1 MKSICAFLIAVT
13 LLNHGFSDEGM
24 WPLNQIPQKQI
35 YERYG
40 ESLDEKWA
48 THVQLS
54 CLRVS
59 FGGSASFISP
69 NGLVMTNHHVGSKA
83 IYDFST
89 KKNDLIKEGFYAESL
104 GSELKCPNAYMDQLI
119 EIRDVTEEVNAQ
131 VAAEMSIQEREEARK
146 GAIAKIKE
154 TAQEKTD
161 LQPEV
166 VTLYQGARYH
176 LYLYKRFT
184 DIRLVMAP
192 EESIAFFGGDIEN
205 FEFPSHDLD
214 VAFFR
219 IYENGQPLKNKD
231 YFRWSASGPK
241 LGEPLF
247 VLGHPGR
254 TERLFTKDHLYFYRD
269 YAFPFLLE
277 FIQGRLQC
285 LDSFA
290 EKSNENTRV
299 AAQDKSRYGNALKAY
314 SALAKG
320 LNEETIIPNKS
331 KSEAIILSKLSE
343 EEQKPWK
350 ELSSSLE
357 HAKSYFAEH
366 FYLEGKASNF
376 SKMFTFARH
385 LLRLAEERS
394 KPNELR
400 LKEYIDSELPTLELS
415 LLSVEPIYIEFER
428 ELLTHGLN
436 RFVDVFGESHPAT
449 EAALAGKSVEDT
461 VDALI
466 NGTRLF
472 DLGYRAEL
480 LQNPKAVASSDD
492 SLICLARSLDPF
504 ARELREKMTYG
515 LDASKTENYAKI
527 TRVLFKHFGESM
539 YPDATFTLRL
549 SVGKMMGYH
558 EETGY
563 VSPTTTLGEAYHKAI
578 KNHHQAP
585 YALPT
590 SWQTKQGFINEDTP
604 FNFASTHDIIGGNS
618 GSPVINA
625 QCEVVGLIFDGNM
638 QSLTWDFEFDQKQGR
653 AVSVH
658 SEAILHALEHIYN
671 AEALANEIRSCQNR

>member
-1 MKSICAFLIAVT
+1 MKSTFAFLIAVT
-13 LLNHGFSDEGM
+13 SISHGFSDEGM

-35 YERYG
+35 YESYG
-40 ESLDEKWA
+40 KSLDETWVIHA
-48 THVQLS
+48 QLS

-59 FGGSASFISP
+59 FGGSASFVSP

-89 KKNDLIKEGFYAESL
+89 EETDLMKEGFYAKSL
-104 GSELKCPNAYMDQLI
+104 DQELKCPNAYMDQLI
-119 EIRDVTEEVNAQ
+119 AIRDVTAEINAQ
-131 VAAEMSIQEREEARK
+131 IITGMSLEEREAARK
-146 GAIAKIKE
+146 GVIAKIKE
-154 TAQEKTD
+154 NAHIETD

-219 IYENGQPLKNKD
+219 IYENGQPLQNKD
-231 YFRWSASGPK
+231 YFRWSASGPN

-254 TERLFTKDHLYFYRD
+254 TERLFTKDHLCFHWD
-269 YAFPFLLE
+269 YVLPFLLE
-277 FIQGRLQC
+277 FIQGKIQC
-285 LDSFA
+285 LNSFA
-290 EKSNENTRV
+290 EKSDENTRI
-299 AAQDKSRYGNALKAY
+299 AAQDKSLYSNALKAY
-314 SALAKG
+314 SALAEG

-331 KSEAIILSKLSE
+331 ESEATILSKLSE
-343 EEQKPWK
+343 EEQRPWK
-350 ELSSSLE
+350 ELSSSLG
-357 HAKSYFAEH
+357 HAKKYFAEH
-366 FYLEGKASNF
+366 FYLEGRASNF
-376 SKMFTFARH
+376 SKMFIWARH

-415 LLSVEPIYIEFER
+415 LLTVEPVYIEFER
-428 ELLTHGLN
+428 ELLAYGLN
-436 RFVDVFGESHPAT
+436 QFVATLGENHPAT
-449 EAALAGKSVEDT
+449 QAALAGKSVEDK
-461 VDALI
+461 VGELI

-472 DLGYRAEL
+472 ELEYRAEL
-480 LQNPKAVASSDD
+480 LRNPDTLENSDD
-492 SLICLARSLDPF
+492 SMIRLALSLDPF
-504 ARELREKMTYG
+504 ARELREKMAYG
-515 LDASKTENYAKI
+515 LDASKSENYAKI
-527 TRVLFKHFGESM
+527 VQILFEYFGRSM

-549 SVGKMMGYH
+549 SVGEMKGYP

-563 VSPTTTLGEAYHKAI
+563 IFPTTTLGEAYHKAI

-585 YALPT
+585 YTLPT
-590 SWQTKQGFINEDTP
+590 SWQTRQDFVNEDTL

-618 GSPVINA
+618 GSPVINS
-625 QCEVVGLIFDGNM
+625 QCEIVGLIFDGNM
-638 QSLTWDFEFDQKQGR
+638 QSLTWDFEFDQRQGR

-658 SEAILHALEHIYN
+658 SEAILHVLEHIYN
-671 AEALANEIRSCQNR
+671 AEALASEIRSSQNR

>member
-1 MKSICAFLIAVT
+1 MKSVFAFLIAVALT
-13 LLNHGFSDEGM
+13 SHCFSDEGM

-35 YERYG
+35 YESYG
-40 ESLDEKWA
+40 EDLDEEWA
-48 THVQLS
+48 THAQQS

-59 FGGSASFISP
+59 FGGSASFVSP

-89 KKNDLIKEGFYAESL
+89 EDTDLMKEGFYAESL

-119 EIRDVTEEVNAQ
+119 SIRDVTSKVNAQ
-131 VAAEMSIQEREEARK
+131 IASEMSLEEREEARK

-154 TAQEKTD
+154 NAQIETH
-161 LQPEV
+161 LQPEI

-192 EESIAFFGGDIEN
+192 EENIAFFGGDIEN

-219 IYENGQPLKNKD
+219 IYDNGQPLQNKD

-241 LGEPLF
+241 IGEPLF

-254 TERLFTKDHLYFYRD
+254 TERLFTKDHLCFYRD

-277 FIQGRLQC
+277 FIQGRIQC
-285 LDSFA
+285 LNNFA
-290 EKSNENTRV
+290 KKSEESTRV
-299 AAQDKSRYGNALKAY
+299 AAQEKSRYSNVLKAY

-320 LNEETIIPNKS
+320 LNEKTIILNKS
-331 KSEAIILSKLSE
+331 DSEATILSKLSE
-343 EEQKPWK
+343 EGQRPWK
-350 ELSSSLE
+350 DLSSSLE
-357 HAKSYFAEH
+357 CAKSYFAEH

-376 SKMFTFARH
+376 SKMFTWARH
-385 LLRLAEERS
+385 LLRHAEERS
-394 KPNELR
+394 KSNELR

-415 LLSVEPIYIEFER
+415 LLTVEPVYIEFER
-428 ELLTHGLN
+428 ELLTHGLS
-436 RFVDVFGESHPAT
+436 RFVEILGENHPAT
-449 EAALAGKSVEDT
+449 QAALTGKSVENK
-461 VDALI
+461 VDELI

-472 DLGYRAEL
+472 NLGYRREL
-480 LQNPKAVASSDD
+480 FQNPETLADCDD
-492 SLICLARSLDPF
+492 SLICLARALDPF

-515 LDASKTENYAKI
+515 LDAAKSESYAKI
-527 TRVLFKHFGESM
+527 AGVLFEHFGESM

-563 VSPTTTLGEAYHKAI
+563 ISPTTTLGEAYHKAI
-578 KNHHQAP
+578 KNHYQAP

-590 SWQTKQGFINEDTP
+590 SWQTKQGFVNEDTP

-625 QCEVVGLIFDGNM
+625 QREIVGLIFDGNM
-638 QSLTWDFEFDQKQGR
+638 QSLTWDFEFDQNQGR

-658 SEAILHALEHIYN
+658 SEAILHTLEHIYN
-671 AEALANEIRSCQNR
+671 AKALVSEIRSSQNR

>member
-1 MKSICAFLIAVT
+1 MKSIFAFLIAVT
-13 LLNHGFSDEGM
+13 VIIQGFSDEGM

-35 YERYG
+35 YESYG
-40 ESLDEKWA
+40 ESLDEEWA
-48 THVQLS
+48 THAQLS

-59 FGGSASFISP
+59 FGGSASFVSP
-69 NGLVMTNHHVGSKA
+69 SGLVMTNHHVGSKA

-89 KKNDLIKEGFYAESL
+89 EENDLIKEGFYAENL
-104 GSELKCPNAYMDQLI
+104 EAELKCPNAYMDQLI
-119 EIRDVTEEVNAQ
+119 SIRDVTEEVNSQ
-131 VAAEMSIQEREEARK
+131 ITSELSLEEREEARK

-154 TAQEKTD
+154 NAHIETD
-161 LQPEV
+161 LQPEI

-192 EESIAFFGGDIEN
+192 EESIAFFGGDKEN

-219 IYENGQPLKNKD
+219 IYENGQPLQNKD
-231 YFRWSASGPK
+231 YFRWSVSGPK

-277 FIQGRLQC
+277 FIQGRIQC

-290 EKSNENTRV
+290 KKSEESTRV
-299 AAQDKSRYGNALKAY
+299 AAQDKSRYSNALKAY

-320 LNEETIIPNKS
+320 LNGEMIIPNKS
-331 KSEAIILSKLSE
+331 ESEATILSKLSE
-343 EEQKPWK
+343 EEQRPWK
-350 ELSSSLE
+350 DLSDSLE

-366 FYLEGKASNF
+366 FYLEGRASNF

-385 LLRLAEERS
+385 LLRYAEERS

-415 LLSVEPIYIEFER
+415 LLTVEPIYIDFER
-428 ELLTHGLN
+428 ELLSHGLS
-436 RFVDVFGESHPAT
+436 RFVEILGENHPAT
-449 EAALAGKSVEDT
+449 QAALEGKSVEDK
-461 VDALI
+461 VDELI

-472 DLGYRAEL
+472 DLGYRREL
-480 LQNPKAVASSDD
+480 FQNPESLVSCND

-515 LDASKTENYAKI
+515 LDASKSENYAKI
-527 TRVLFKHFGESM
+527 AGILFEHFGESM

-549 SVGKMMGYH
+549 SVGEMMGYH

-563 VSPTTTLGEAYHKAI
+563 ISPSTTLGEAYHKAI

-590 SWQTKQGFINEDTP
+590 SWQTRQGFVNEDTP

-625 QCEVVGLIFDGNM
+625 QREIVGLIFDGNM

-658 SEAILHALEHIYN
+658 SEAILHALERIYN
-671 AEALANEIRSCQNR
+671 AEALANEIRSCQNQ

>member
-1 MKSICAFLIAVT
+1 MKSIFAFLIAVT
-13 LLNHGFSDEGM
+13 VIIQGFSDEGM

-40 ESLDEKWA
+40 ESLDEEWA
-48 THVQLS
+48 THAQLS

-59 FGGSASFISP
+59 FGGSASFVSP
-69 NGLVMTNHHVGSKA
+69 SGLVMTNHHVGSKA

-89 KKNDLIKEGFYAESL
+89 EENDLIKEGFYAENL
-104 GSELKCPNAYMDQLI
+104 EAELKCPNAYMDQLI
-119 EIRDVTEEVNAQ
+119 SIRDVTEEVNAQ
-131 VAAEMSIQEREEARK
+131 IDSEMSLEKREEARK
-146 GAIAKIKE
+146 GVIAKIKE
-154 TAQEKTD
+154 KAHKETD

-219 IYENGQPLKNKD
+219 IYENGQPLQNKD
-231 YFRWSASGPK
+231 YFRWSVSGPK

-277 FIQGRLQC
+277 FIQGRIQC

-290 EKSNENTRV
+290 KKSEENARV
-299 AAQDKSRYGNALKAY
+299 AAQDKSRYSNALKAY

-320 LNEETIIPNKS
+320 LNGEMIIPNKS
-331 KSEAIILSKLSE
+331 ESEATILSKLSE
-343 EEQKPWK
+343 EEQRPWK
-350 ELSSSLE
+350 DLSDSLE

-366 FYLEGKASNF
+366 FYLEGRASNF

-385 LLRLAEERS
+385 LLRYAEERS

-415 LLSVEPIYIEFER
+415 LLTVEPIYIDFER
-428 ELLTHGLN
+428 ELLSHGLS
-436 RFVDVFGESHPAT
+436 RFVEILGENHPAT
-449 EAALAGKSVEDT
+449 QAALEGKSVEDK
-461 VDALI
+461 VDELI

-472 DLGYRAEL
+472 DLGYRREL
-480 LQNPKAVASSDD
+480 FQNPENLVSCND

-515 LDASKTENYAKI
+515 LDASKSENYAKI
-527 TRVLFKHFGESM
+527 AGVLFEHFGESM

-549 SVGKMMGYH
+549 SVGEMMGYH

-563 VSPTTTLGEAYHKAI
+563 ISPSTTLGGAYHKAI

-590 SWQTKQGFINEDTP
+590 SWQTRQGFVNEDTP

-625 QCEVVGLIFDGNM
+625 QREIVGLIFDGNM

-671 AEALANEIRSCQNR
+671 AEALANEIRSCQNQ

>member
-1 MKSICAFLIAVT
+1 MKSIFAFLIAVT
-13 LLNHGFSDEGM
+13 LINHGFSDEGM

-35 YERYG
+35 YESYG
-40 ESLDEKWA
+40 ENLDEEWA
-48 THVQLS
+48 THAQQS

-59 FGGSASFISP
+59 FGGSASFVSP

-83 IYDFST
+83 IYDLST
-89 KKNDLIKEGFYAESL
+89 EGTDLMKEGFYAGSL

-119 EIRDVTEEVNAQ
+119 SIRDVTEEVNAQ
-131 VAAEMSIQEREEARK
+131 IDSEMSLKKREEARK

-154 TAQEKTD
+154 KAHKETD

-219 IYENGQPLKNKD
+219 IYENGQPLQNKD
-231 YFRWSASGPK
+231 YFRWSVSGPK

-277 FIQGRLQC
+277 FIQGRIQC

-290 EKSNENTRV
+290 KKSEENARV
-299 AAQDKSRYGNALKAY
+299 AAQDKSRYSNVLKAY

-320 LNEETIIPNKS
+320 LNGEIIIPNKS
-331 KSEAIILSKLSE
+331 ENEATILSKLSE
-343 EEQKPWK
+343 EDQRPWK
-350 ELSSSLE
+350 NLSNSLE
-357 HAKSYFAEH
+357 DAKSYFAEH
-366 FYLEGKASNF
+366 FYLEGRASNF
-376 SKMFTFARH
+376 SKMFAFAKD
-385 LLRLAEERS
+385 LIRLAEERS

-415 LLSVEPIYIEFER
+415 LLSAEPIYIEFER
-428 ELLTHGLN
+428 ELLTHGLS
-436 RFVDVFGESHPAT
+436 RFVEILGENHPAT
-449 EAALAGKSVEDT
+449 QAALAGKSIEDK
-461 VDALI
+461 VDELI

-480 LQNPKAVASSDD
+480 FQNPEAVAHSSD

-515 LDASKTENYAKI
+515 LDAAKNENYAKI
-527 TRVLFKHFGESM
+527 AGVLFEHFGESM

-563 VSPTTTLGEAYHKAI
+563 ISPHTTLGGAYHKAI

-590 SWQTKQGFINEDTP
+590 SWQTRQGFVNEDTP

-625 QCEVVGLIFDGNM
+625 QREIVGLIFDGNM

-671 AEALANEIRSCQNR
+671 AEALANEIRSCQNQ

>member
-1 MKSICAFLIAVT
+1 MKSIFAFLIAVT
-13 LLNHGFSDEGM
+13 VIIQGFSDEGM

-35 YERYG
+35 YESYG
-40 ESLDEKWA
+40 ESLDEEWA
-48 THVQLS
+48 THAQLS

-59 FGGSASFISP
+59 FGGSASFVSP

-89 KKNDLIKEGFYAESL
+89 EENDLIKEGFYAENL
-104 GSELKCPNAYMDQLI
+104 RSELKCPNAYMDQLI
-119 EIRDVTEEVNAQ
+119 SIRDVTEEVNAQ
-131 VAAEMSIQEREEARK
+131 IDSEMSLEKREEARK
-146 GAIAKIKE
+146 GVIAKIKE
-154 TAQEKTD
+154 KAHKETD

-219 IYENGQPLKNKD
+219 IYENGQPLQNKD
-231 YFRWSASGPK
+231 YFRWSVSGPK

-277 FIQGRLQC
+277 FIQGRIQC

-290 EKSNENTRV
+290 KKSEENARV
-299 AAQDKSRYGNALKAY
+299 AAQDKSRYSNALKAY

-320 LNEETIIPNKS
+320 LNGEIIIPNKS
-331 KSEAIILSKLSE
+331 ESEATILSKLSE
-343 EEQKPWK
+343 EEQRPWK
-350 ELSSSLE
+350 NLSNSLE

-366 FYLEGKASNF
+366 FYLEGRASNF

-385 LLRLAEERS
+385 LLRYAEERS

-415 LLSVEPIYIEFER
+415 LLTVEPIYIDFER
-428 ELLTHGLN
+428 ELLSHGLS
-436 RFVDVFGESHPAT
+436 RFVEILGENHPAT
-449 EAALAGKSVEDT
+449 QAALEGKSVEDK
-461 VDALI
+461 VDELI

-472 DLGYRAEL
+472 DLGYRREL
-480 LQNPKAVASSDD
+480 FQNPENLVSCND

-515 LDASKTENYAKI
+515 LDASKSENYAKI
-527 TRVLFKHFGESM
+527 AGVLFEHFGESM

-549 SVGKMMGYH
+549 SVGEMMGYH

-563 VSPTTTLGEAYHKAI
+563 ISPSTTLGGAYHKAI

-590 SWQTKQGFINEDTP
+590 SWQTRQGFVNEDTP

-625 QCEVVGLIFDGNM
+625 QREIVGLIFDGNM

-671 AEALANEIRSCQNR
+671 AEALANEIRSCQNQ